1 MSVKK
6 RFIPVSEDIVFELG
20 RIAERVGIPIPE
32 LTERILKEITRAF
45 KYRGDILKMLVNV
58 DAVEDLRRLGC
69 VVLPSNVTFEVVDNL
84 DENAFN
90 RVVEE
95 LKRSAA
101 WYGELAKVKRG
112 KDVDEFVRVL
122 SLWLPIANID
132 VVELGDGRFKVV
144 VSIFSRSNR
153 LSKIAEVIIRELLK
167 ALEYNVIDFE
177 SRDGVIV
184 TTLEE

>member
-6 RFIPVSEDIVFELG
+6 RFIPVSEDVVFELG

-32 LTERILKEITRAF
+32 LTERILREVTRAF
-45 KYRGDILKMLVNV
+45 KYRSDILKMLVNV

-69 VVLPSNVTFEVVDNL
+69 VILPSNATFEVIESL
-84 DENAFN
+84 DEKAFN

-112 KDVDEFVRVL
+112 KDIDEFVRVL
-122 SLWLPIANID
+122 NLWLPVANTD
-132 VVELGDGRFKVV
+132 VIELGDGKFKVV
-144 VSIFSRSNR
+144 ISIFSRSSR
-153 LSKIAEVIIRELLK
+153 LSIMAEAIVRELLK
-167 ALEYNVIDFE
+167 ALEYNVVEFE

-184 TTLEE
+184 ATLEG